1 MALAERSEGD
11 ALKLTAVKDYNSNV
25 MQYITDERQ
34 SNIQHVETLFSN
46 PLLNDTL
53 AKHLLT
59 DSRGQHKDHKSENRL
74 KERTQE
80 LIEVQVVK
88 EKKELHSNWN
98 HDQDEYNKQK
108 IDYSNYL

>member
-11 ALKLTAVKDYNSNV
+11 ALKLKAVDSFNSNV

-34 SNIQHVETLFSN
+34 SNISHVENLFEN

-59 DSRGQHKDHKSENRL
+59 DSRGQHKDRKSENRL

-88 EKKELHSNWN
+88 DKKELQTNWN